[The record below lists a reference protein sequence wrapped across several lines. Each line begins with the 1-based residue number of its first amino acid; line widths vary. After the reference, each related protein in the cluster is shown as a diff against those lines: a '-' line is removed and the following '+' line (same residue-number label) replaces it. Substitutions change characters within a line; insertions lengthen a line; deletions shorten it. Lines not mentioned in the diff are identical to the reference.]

1 MTKATQET
9 AKVSG
14 AIVKEVGAL
23 IGKAE
28 GTILESVKSLAKIAT
43 AENLTKRDLEASIK
57 AGLGEYKGLSL
68 KVSHAQ
74 DIQLIA
80 LLAGTQGAPNV
91 LAEIATVAVALRKV
105 YGTAEARS
113 AIESNPKGEGF
124 AVIAKRAKQAL
135 ARKEAKSKAKQ
146 TGEGNKAGRKA
157 RPSEG
162 VEDKSSK
169 VEALPIDAQVIA
181 LAVALDGYAKA
192 EGTMTA
198 NLRKALDR
206 LEVALAEFGM

>member
-14 AIVKEVGAL
+14 AIVKEVGSL
-23 IGKAE
+23 IKATE
-28 GTILESVKSLAKIAT
+28 GTILESVKTLAKIAT

-57 AGLGEYKGLSL
+57 EGTGDHKGLSL
-68 KVSHAQ
+68 KYTHAQ

-80 LLAGTQGAPNV
+80 LLAGLDGAPQD
-91 LAEIATVAVALRKV
+91 LKAISTVAVALRKV

-113 AIESNPKGEGF
+113 AIESNPKGETF
-124 AVIAKRAKQAL
+124 AKVATRAKQAL
-135 ARKEAKSKAKQ
+135 ARKTAKSKAKQ

-162 VEDKSSK
+162 AEDKSSK